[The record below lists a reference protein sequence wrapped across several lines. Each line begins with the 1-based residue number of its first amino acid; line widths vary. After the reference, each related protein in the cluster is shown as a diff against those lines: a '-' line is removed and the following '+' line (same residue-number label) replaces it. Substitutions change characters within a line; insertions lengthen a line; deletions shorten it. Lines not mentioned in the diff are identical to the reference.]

1 MVERHE
7 YSLVDA
13 GDTWEVHVSDRRNP
27 VAVYRD
33 PDHALAYIREAA
45 RQRSD
50 LDGVEL
56 DGVEDQ
62 IESGALAD
70 PE

>member
-7 YSLVDA
+7 YSLVEA

-50 LDGVEL
+50 LDGIQ
-56 DGVEDQ
+56 DD
-62 IESGALAD
+62 IESDALAD
-70 PE
+70 LG

>member
-7 YSLVDA
+7 YSLVEA

-50 LDGVEL
+50 LDGIQG
-56 DGVEDQ
+56 D
-62 IESGALAD
+62 IESDALAD
-70 PE
+70 LG

>member
-7 YSLVDA
+7 YSLVEA

-33 PDHALAYIREAA
+33 PDRALAYIREAA

>member
-7 YSLVDA
+7 YSLVEA
-13 GDTWEVHVSDRRNP
+13 GDTWEVHVSDRCNP

-50 LDGVEL
+50 LDGIQG
-56 DGVEDQ
+56 D
-62 IESGALAD
+62 IESDALAD
-70 PE
+70 LG

>member
-1 MVERHE
+1 MVERHA
-7 YSLVDA
+7 YSLVEA

-50 LDGVEL
+50 LDGIQG
-56 DGVEDQ
+56 D
-62 IESGALAD
+62 IESDALAD
-70 PE
+70 LD

>member
-7 YSLVDA
+7 YSLVEA

-50 LDGVEL
+50 LDGIQG
-56 DGVEDQ
+56 D
-62 IESGALAD
+62 IESDALAD
-70 PE
+70 LD

>member
-7 YSLVDA
+7 YSLVEA

-50 LDGVEL
+50 LD
-56 DGVEDQ
+56 
-62 IESGALAD
+62 
-70 PE
+70 

>member
-7 YSLVDA
+7 YSLVEA

-33 PDHALAYIREAA
+33 PDHARAYIREAA

-50 LDGVEL
+50 LDGIQG
-56 DGVEDQ
+56 D
-62 IESGALAD
+62 IESDALANLG
-70 PE
+70 

>member
-7 YSLVDA
+7 YSLVEA

-50 LDGVEL
+50 LEGIQGD
-56 DGVEDQ
+56 
-62 IESGALAD
+62 IESDALANLG
-70 PE
+70 

>member
-7 YSLVDA
+7 YSLVEA

-33 PDHALAYIREAA
+33 PDHALAYISEAT

-50 LDGVEL
+50 LKGIQGD
-56 DGVEDQ
+56 
-62 IESGALAD
+62 IEESDALAD
-70 PE
+70 LD

>member
-1 MVERHE
+1 MVERRE
-7 YSLVDA
+7 YSLVEA

-33 PDHALAYIREAA
+33 PDHALAYIREAT

-50 LDGVEL
+50 LEGIQGD
-56 DGVEDQ
+56 
-62 IESGALAD
+62 IESDALANLG
-70 PE
+70 

>member
-7 YSLVDA
+7 YSLVEA

-50 LDGVEL
+50 LDGIQG
-56 DGVEDQ
+56 D
-62 IESGALAD
+62 IESDALANLG
-70 PE
+70 